1 MDLSANKYKLPELH
15 IGNKTARI
23 PIIQGGMG
31 VGVSLS
37 GLAGA
42 VAKEGGVGIISTA
55 QIGYDDDA
63 FDEDRDTLLGEIFSS
78 GICCITDVG
87 ASVKSSKSAVALSKK
102 WPQIYAAVGVHPDST
117 ADMTEEDIETLRSLA
132 QEKKVVAIGEIGL
145 DYYWDNSP
153 REVQKKWFERQLALA
168 REVDLPVI
176 IHSREAAK
184 DTMDIMRE
192 AAKAGNTGVIHCYSY
207 AAPMAK
213 EYISMGFFI
222 GIGGVVTFK
231 NARVIKEVVSEIPL
245 SSIVLETDSPYL
257 APVPYRGKRNNS
269 MYLKEVVKQ
278 LAQIKQVSEETVITT
293 TLANAKRLYRLEEN
307 CG

>member
-1 MDLSANKYKLPELH
+1 MIFDTHAH
-15 IGNKTARI
+15 
-23 PIIQGGMG
+23 
-31 VGVSLS
+31 
-37 GLAGA
+37 
-42 VAKEGGVGIISTA
+42 
-55 QIGYDDDA
+55 YDDDA

-102 WPQIYAAVGVHPDST
+102 WSQIYAAVGVHPDST

-222 GIGGVVTFK
+222 GIGGVLTFK
-231 NARVIKEVVSEIPL
+231 NARVIKEVASEIPL

>member
-1 MDLSANKYKLPELH
+1 MKRYH
-15 IGNKTARI
+15 VQKTARKRGYMI
-23 PIIQGGMG
+23 FDTH
-31 VGVSLS
+31 
-37 GLAGA
+37 AH
-42 VAKEGGVGIISTA
+42 
-55 QIGYDDDA
+55 YDDES
-63 FDEDRDTLLGEIFSS
+63 FDEDREELIFSLKNK
-78 GICCITDVG
+78 GVGTVVNVG
-87 ASVKSSKSAVALSKK
+87 ASVASTKK
-102 WPQIYAAVGVHPDST
+102 TFEIVKKYDFMYGAVGIHP
-117 ADMTEEDIETLRSLA
+117 EDVERLDESHMEWLKSLA
-132 QEKKVVAIGEIGL
+132 ADKKIVAIGEIGL
-145 DYYWDNSP
+145 DYHYDEP
-153 REVQKKWFERQLALA
+153 EREVQKKWFERQLALA

-222 GIGGVVTFK
+222 GIGGVLTFK
-231 NARVIKEVVSEIPL
+231 NARVIKEVASEIPL

>member
-1 MDLSANKYKLPELH
+1 MIFDTHAH
-15 IGNKTARI
+15 
-23 PIIQGGMG
+23 
-31 VGVSLS
+31 
-37 GLAGA
+37 
-42 VAKEGGVGIISTA
+42 
-55 QIGYDDDA
+55 YDDDA

-102 WPQIYAAVGVHPDST
+102 WSQIYAAVGVHPDST

-222 GIGGVVTFK
+222 GIGGVLTFK
-231 NARVIKEVVSEIPL
+231 NARAIKEVASEIPL

>member
-1 MDLSANKYKLPELH
+1 MIFDTHAH
-15 IGNKTARI
+15 
-23 PIIQGGMG
+23 
-31 VGVSLS
+31 
-37 GLAGA
+37 
-42 VAKEGGVGIISTA
+42 
-55 QIGYDDDA
+55 YDDDA

-102 WPQIYAAVGVHPDST
+102 WSQIYAAVGVHPDST

-153 REVQKKWFERQLALA
+153 REVQKKWFERQLELA

>member
-1 MDLSANKYKLPELH
+1 MIFDTHAH
-15 IGNKTARI
+15 
-23 PIIQGGMG
+23 
-31 VGVSLS
+31 
-37 GLAGA
+37 
-42 VAKEGGVGIISTA
+42 
-55 QIGYDDDA
+55 YDDDA

-87 ASVKSSKSAVALSKK
+87 ASVKSSKSAVSLSKK

-153 REVQKKWFERQLALA
+153 REVQKKWFERQLELA

-222 GIGGVVTFK
+222 GIGGVLTFK
-231 NARVIKEVVSEIPL
+231 NARVIKEVASEIPL

>member
-1 MDLSANKYKLPELH
+1 MIFDTHAH
-15 IGNKTARI
+15 
-23 PIIQGGMG
+23 
-31 VGVSLS
+31 
-37 GLAGA
+37 
-42 VAKEGGVGIISTA
+42 
-55 QIGYDDDA
+55 YDDKQ
-63 FDEDRDTLLGEIFSS
+63 FDQDREELLASMKDN
-78 GICCITDVG
+78 GIGTIVDVG
-87 ASVKSSKSAVALSKK
+87 SNMETSTWIVEAVTRY
-102 WPQIYAAVGVHPDST
+102 PMMYGAVGVHPSDT
-117 ADMTEEDIETLRSLA
+117 AELKESDIDTL
-132 QEKKVVAIGEIGL
+132 KKYAAMDRILAIGEIGL
-145 DYYWDNSP
+145 DYYWDEPERSI
-153 REVQKKWFERQLALA
+153 QKKWFERQLELA

-222 GIGGVVTFK
+222 GIGGVLTFK
-231 NARVIKEVVSEIPL
+231 NARVIKEVASEIPL

>member
-1 MDLSANKYKLPELH
+1 MIFDTHAH
-15 IGNKTARI
+15 
-23 PIIQGGMG
+23 
-31 VGVSLS
+31 
-37 GLAGA
+37 
-42 VAKEGGVGIISTA
+42 
-55 QIGYDDDA
+55 YDDDA

-102 WPQIYAAVGVHPDST
+102 WTQIYAAVGVHPDST

-222 GIGGVVTFK
+222 GIGGVLTFK
-231 NARVIKEVVSEIPL
+231 NARVIKEVASEIPL

-278 LAQIKQVSEETVITT
+278 LAQIKQVSEEIVITT

>member
-1 MDLSANKYKLPELH
+1 MIFDTHAH
-15 IGNKTARI
+15 
-23 PIIQGGMG
+23 
-31 VGVSLS
+31 
-37 GLAGA
+37 
-42 VAKEGGVGIISTA
+42 
-55 QIGYDDDA
+55 YDDDA

-153 REVQKKWFERQLALA
+153 REVQKKWFERQLELA

-207 AAPMAK
+207 A
-213 EYISMGFFI
+213 
-222 GIGGVVTFK
+222 
-231 NARVIKEVVSEIPL
+231 RVIKEVASEIPL

>member
-1 MDLSANKYKLPELH
+1 MIFDTHAH
-15 IGNKTARI
+15 
-23 PIIQGGMG
+23 
-31 VGVSLS
+31 
-37 GLAGA
+37 
-42 VAKEGGVGIISTA
+42 
-55 QIGYDDDA
+55 YDDDA

-102 WPQIYAAVGVHPDST
+102 WSQIYAAVGVHPDST

-222 GIGGVVTFK
+222 GIGGVLTFK
-231 NARVIKEVVSEIPL
+231 NARKLKEITYDEMLDLATLGAGVLHNRSVEMAKKYGVPLVVRSSLNESEGT
-245 SSIVLETDSPYL
+245 V
-257 APVPYRGKRNNS
+257 V
-269 MYLKEVVKQ
+269 KEVVK
-278 LAQIKQVSEETVITT
+278 KMERMF
-293 TLANAKRLYRLEEN
+293 TLW
-307 CG
+307 G

>member
-1 MDLSANKYKLPELH
+1 MIFDTHAH
-15 IGNKTARI
+15 
-23 PIIQGGMG
+23 
-31 VGVSLS
+31 
-37 GLAGA
+37 
-42 VAKEGGVGIISTA
+42 
-55 QIGYDDDA
+55 YDDDA

-102 WPQIYAAVGVHPDST
+102 WSQIYAAVGVHPDST

-153 REVQKKWFERQLALA
+153 REVQKKWFERQLELA

-231 NARVIKEVVSEIPL
+231 NAKVIKEVVSEIPL

>member
-1 MDLSANKYKLPELH
+1 MIFDTHAH
-15 IGNKTARI
+15 
-23 PIIQGGMG
+23 
-31 VGVSLS
+31 
-37 GLAGA
+37 
-42 VAKEGGVGIISTA
+42 
-55 QIGYDDDA
+55 YDDDA

-102 WPQIYAAVGVHPDST
+102 WQQIYAAVGVHPDST

-222 GIGGVVTFK
+222 GIGGVLTFK
-231 NARVIKEVVSEIPL
+231 NARVIKEVASEIPL